1 MKIAIAHY
9 HLNRGGVTRV
19 ILNHLRALAIV
30 AQQEPVQVLLLY
42 GGRDQGWPDDATD
55 TFPGVSLERAIVPG
69 LEYDD
74 GVPHDGDLADALQ
87 GCLSKHGF
95 GGDATV
101 LHVHNHA
108 LGKNVSLPGA
118 ISKMARRG
126 QRCLLQ
132 VHDFAEDFR
141 PTNFHRLSTAL
152 RGGQDGGQGRAV
164 LADQLYPQ
172 SGRIHYAV
180 LNGRDRGVLLAAGV
194 RESRLH
200 LLPNPV
206 SLPDELPQR
215 DVARTRLQSEY
226 GIGRER
232 RFVLYPVRGIRRK
245 NLGEMLLLAALA
257 QDELTCGVT
266 LRPVNP
272 EEARSYNLCEGV
284 AEEMRLPVLFGMG
297 VQLTFGENVAAA
309 DQILTTSVAEGFG
322 MAFLESWLV
331 GRPLFGRN
339 LPEITADFRQD
350 GLSLEHLYDR
360 LDVPVDWI
368 GAEKIRRCWLDWYDR
383 TARAFGIPSDG
394 AKINASID
402 RLLASG
408 FVDFS
413 QLALSEQIKVIRR
426 VATDRGARDA
436 VLQWNNK
443 LKDALEMSQ
452 ECIQQLVQRNQPVV
466 RQAYSLEA
474 AGRRLFDL
482 YRAMLAD
489 DSQDNEIDSLPRG
502 DLILKSFLDV
512 SRLQPIRLE

>member
-1 MKIAIAHY
+1 MKVAIAHY

-19 ILNHLRALAIV
+19 ILNHLRALATV
-30 AQQEPVQVLLLY
+30 SPGEPVQVLLLY
-42 GGRDQGWPDDATD
+42 GGRNQGWPDDGTD
-55 TFPGVSLERAIVPG
+55 TLPGVSLEKAIVPA

-74 GVPHDGDLADALQ
+74 GAPHKGELANDLRE
-87 GCLSKHGF
+87 CLSEHGF
-95 GGDATV
+95 GVDETV

-118 ISKMARRG
+118 ILTMARRG

-141 PTNFHRLSTAL
+141 PTNFERLSAAL
-152 RGGQDGGQGRAV
+152 NAGKGGAV
-164 LADQLYPQ
+164 LANQLYPQ

-180 LNGRDRGVLLAAGV
+180 LNGRDRHVLSAAGV
-194 RESRLH
+194 REPRLH

-215 DVARTRLQSEY
+215 DVARKRLQSEY
-226 GIGRER
+226 GIGPDR

-245 NLGEMLLLAALA
+245 NLGEMLLWAALG
-257 QDELTCGVT
+257 QDKFSCGVT

-272 EEARSYNLCEGV
+272 EEAHSYDLCERIAG
-284 AEEMRLPVLFGMG
+284 ELGLPVLFGIG
-297 VQLTFGENVAAA
+297 DRLTLGENLAAA

-339 LPEITADFRQD
+339 LPEITADFRKD
-350 GLSLEHLYDR
+350 NLSLEHLYDR

-368 GAEKIRRCWLDWYDR
+368 GAEVIRGCWLDWYDR
-383 TARAFGIPSDG
+383 TARAFGVPSDG
-394 AKINASID
+394 AKTNASID

-408 FVDFS
+408 YVDFS
-413 QLALSEQIKVIRR
+413 HLALSEQIKVIRR
-426 VATDRGARDA
+426 VATDREARDA

-443 LKDALEMSQ
+443 LKHALEMSQ
-452 ECIQQLVQRNQPVV
+452 DCIQELVQRNQSVV
-466 RQAYSLEA
+466 RQSYSLEA
-474 AGRRLFDL
+474 TGRRLIEL
-482 YRAMLAD
+482 YGALLAD
-489 DSQDNEIDSLPRG
+489 NSQDKEIESLPHG